1 MNDNVFIAGVKEK
14 YPSELLEGRVNI
26 EANVIGCMVSDM
38 LLAEDTNIDASKFI
52 TKDARLIFKVIQ
64 ILRQKKCAV
73 FDEVSVL
80 TYVKGDIK
88 DQIDSVGGISAVNNL
103 AACVNV
109 KNYDSYLD
117 DLLKSNIILD
127 MHTFGFNLLS
137 PIEYNGKT
145 IKPLKLFA
153 KMSSDQVTDWYTA
166 KLESFGTGYSS
177 KVLEEE
183 ELDITDEFIQSLEDG
198 EEAGCPFEYFD
209 DDCEGNSVAALPY
222 FSKVVNGIPDGFTI
236 VGGYSNVGKTTL
248 ILTILFSMMHMGRKC
263 MVISNEQ
270 RSKVFKIG
278 FLLLILTKHFNYYN
292 LTKTKLINGNINSTD
307 REYIKKA
314 QDYWRNN
321 YKGKMYFISIP
332 DSDVGLAI
340 KKMRIGILNKG
351 INTCVYDT
359 FKCDWTTNT
368 NDSSWVSL
376 IKDSRRF
383 EALSRKYPGT
393 QVICTLQLAINT
405 LGKLFL
411 DSSVLSMSKQI
422 KEVCDLMILC
432 RTIYQEELDQT
443 SKYYCDP
450 FKTVLRDGKWVDE
463 PWLPKPNKMYR
474 AVFIE
479 KNRSGFVSS
488 DTGIGYIFGFQGE
501 WGIWSDSAKAK
512 FKHGW
517 IQ

>member
-1 MNDNVFIAGVKEK
+1 MNNDMFIAGVKEK

-38 LLAEDTNIDASKFI
+38 LLAEDTNLDASKFL
-52 TKDARLIFKVIQ
+52 TKDARLIFNVIKA
-64 ILRQKKCAV
+64 LRAKKCAV

-80 TYVKGDIK
+80 TYVKDDVKEKLDLI
-88 DQIDSVGGISAVNNL
+88 GGVSAVKNI
-103 AACVNV
+103 ADCVNV

-117 DLLKSNIILD
+117 DLLKANIILD
-127 MHTFGFNLLS
+127 MHKFGFNLLN
-137 PIEYNGKT
+137 PIEYEGKI
-145 IKPLKLFA
+145 IKPLKLFS

-183 ELDITDEFIQSLEDG
+183 ELDITDDFIQSLEDG

-209 DDCEGNSVAALPY
+209 DDCNGKPVPALPY

-292 LTKTKLINGNINSTD
+292 LTKTKLINGNISVTD
-307 REYIKKA
+307 REYIAKA
-314 QDYWRNN
+314 QEYWRKH
-321 YKGKMYFISIP
+321 YKGQMYFISIP

-351 INTCVYDT
+351 IQTLVYDT
-359 FKCDWTTNT
+359 FKCDWTNNS

-383 EALSRKYPGT
+383 EALARKYPGT

-432 RTIYQEELDQT
+432 RTIYQEELDQG
-443 SKYYCDP
+443 SKFYCDP
-450 FKTVLRDGKWVDE
+450 FKTVQKDGKWVDE

-479 KNRSGFVSS
+479 KNRSGSVSS
-488 DTGIGYIFGFQGE
+488 DTGVGYIFGFQGE

-512 FKHGW
+512 FRHGY